1 VFITSSGR
9 IGQISFRRAVQARNQ
24 ERSWETKMRILKISA
39 LLLACAS
46 GALALSPVHAQGA
59 KSAAPQAQ
67 TEKVSSDESQSERFA
82 EWRARRAERFAERL
96 KLTDAQ
102 KAAFKELQDARA
114 KARADASATL
124 GAGKPD
130 LSTFEKRIA
139 FREAHLQAQLDVL
152 KAVAPKEIAFYN
164 SLDDKQKQEFEAL
177 QRHAARR
184 GWEHR
189 RGGEGWGPR
198 HRHGGGRDDE

>member
-1 VFITSSGR
+1 
-9 IGQISFRRAVQARNQ
+9 
-24 ERSWETKMRILKISA
+24 MRILRISA

-46 GALALSPVHAQGA
+46 SALALSPVHAEGD
-59 KSAAPQAQ
+59 KRGEPPAQ
-67 TEKVSSDESQSERFA
+67 TDKISPDRSQSEKFA

-114 KARADASATL
+114 KANADASAAL

-130 LSTFEKRIA
+130 LSTFDKRIA
-139 FREAHLQAQLDVL
+139 FREAHLQAQLDAL

-164 SLDDKQKQEFEAL
+164 SLHDKQKQEFEAL
-177 QRHAARR
+177 LRHDGRR
-184 GWEHR
+184 GWAHGR
-189 RGGEGWGPR
+189 RREGWG
-198 HRHGGGRDDE
+198 HRHHHHDDE

>member
-1 VFITSSGR
+1 
-9 IGQISFRRAVQARNQ
+9 
-24 ERSWETKMRILKISA
+24 MRILRISA

-46 GALALSPVHAQGA
+46 GALALSPAHAQTD
-59 KSAAPQAQ
+59 KRDAPQAQ
-67 TEKVSSDESQSERFA
+67 TEKLSADRDYGEKFA

-102 KAAFKELQDARA
+102 KAAFKDLQDARA
-114 KARADASATL
+114 KAQADARAAL

-139 FREAHLQAQLDVL
+139 FRETHLQAQLDAL

-164 SLDDKQKQEFEAL
+164 SLDDRQKQEFEEM
-177 QRHAARR
+177 QRHGARR
-184 GWEHR
+184 GW
-189 RGGEGWGPR
+189 
-198 HRHGGGRDDE
+198 HGGGRWGHRHRHDDD

>member
-1 VFITSSGR
+1 
-9 IGQISFRRAVQARNQ
+9 
-24 ERSWETKMRILKISA
+24 MRILRISA

-46 GALALSPVHAQGA
+46 GALALSPVHAEGD
-59 KSAAPQAQ
+59 KRGDPPAQ
-67 TEKVSSDESQSERFA
+67 TEKISPDRDQSEKFA

-102 KAAFKELQDARA
+102 KAAFKDLQDARA
-114 KARADASATL
+114 KARADASASL

-139 FREAHLQAQLDVL
+139 FREAHLQAQLDAL
-152 KAVAPKEIAFYN
+152 KAVTPKEIAFYN

-177 QRHAARR
+177 RRHASRR
-184 GWEHR
+184 GFEHGR
-189 RGGEGWGPR
+189 DGERWG
-198 HRHGGGRDDE
+198 HRHHHHDDDRDDE